1 HRHAMADPYLAFF
14 ALLALWAWLRASIR
28 HRPSATLVFYMATAL
43 GFLAKGPI
51 IFIHLAIPIAL
62 YHFLKKRRPPG
73 GFWLHLLGIAIFVAI
88 VLPWPLYV
96 LRHIPNAKDVWWY
109 ESAGEIAGNEENTRP
124 WWFYLPQIF
133 LITLPWTPL
142 IFIALLRLRTQHSGL
157 RTSLFPLLWYLI
169 TILAFSLV
177 QQ

>member
-1 HRHAMADPYLAFF
+1 FF
-14 ALLALWAWLRASIR
+14 YA
-28 HRPSATLVFYMATAL
+28 ATAL

-62 YHFLKKRRPPG
+62 YHLLKKRRPPG
-73 GFWLHLLGIAIFVAI
+73 GLWLHLLGIAIFAAI
-88 VLPWPLYV
+88 TLPWPLYV
-96 LRHIPNAKDVWWY
+96 LRHIPNAKEVWWY

-142 IFIALLRLRTQHSGL
+142 ILLAAPRKKVGQTFLSALNKPYA
-157 RTSLFPLLWYLI
+157 FPLLWYLA
-169 TILAFSLV
+169 TILAFSF
-177 QQ
+177 